1 MRCFYMLEIDR
12 NRIKKRQNSVFFIF
26 IVVFLILGFKV
37 FEIQHFEYNKLSVMA
52 NSQYSYAENTTD
64 INFSLFDSDGKQLLN
79 YNKKYY
85 AVICP
90 DIFLRDNEN
99 IKSEEILTLI
109 YTLRNYN
116 KEYDISKIGA
126 LKGSQKMYYEVDES
140 TYDKLRKLKG
150 IKGFYTY
157 EYMPVDRTGV
167 WKIENLLINPNR
179 TIDNSKKSR
188 DSIEM
193 QLSEKTKNNKTS
205 QIVFQKDV
213 NNNITS
219 KTVKIGKNNVNLRLT
234 LNKNMEDNIKNILSN
249 YKYKKFSQVGVV
261 LMEANTGDIRA
272 IVQKDDTKPN
282 VNLGVSTNHGFFPGS
297 IFKVIV
303 EEAGL
308 DENKIFPSD
317 KFTSTG
323 LYEKEDKHGEMD
335 RGTYTPAEA
344 FVVSSNDVFSQIG
357 IKVGFQSF
365 YKNSS
370 EQGLLEKVLNFD
382 EEKNG
387 AFETE
392 NPKVSDGSLG
402 LTSIGQNSRITP
414 VEAISIP
421 NTVVN
426 SGVYVKPHIIDAY
439 VDNNNNVIE
448 KESYNSRQI
457 LKESTANEMK
467 SQMIDVVKKGTGMA
481 AYLDDVEIG
490 GKTGTTQRMELSE
503 KNKSVEEHSD
513 GWFAGFFN
521 LNGKNY
527 SMIVFVKDI
536 DKDNE
541 SGGNTAAPIFK
552 DIVSTLKQNSVE
564 N

>member
-1 MRCFYMLEIDR
+1 MLEIDR
-12 NRIKKRQNSVFFIF
+12 NKIGKRQNCVFLIF
-26 IVVFLILGFKV
+26 IVLFLILGFKI
-37 FEIQHFEYNKLSVMA
+37 FGIQHFEYNKLSVMA
-52 NSQYSYAENTTD
+52 NSQYAYAENTTD
-64 INFSLFDSDGKQLLN
+64 VNFLLFDCDGNQLLN

-90 DIFLRDNEN
+90 DVFIRDNEN

-109 YTLRNYN
+109 YILRNYN
-116 KEYDISKIGA
+116 KDYDISKIGV
-126 LKGSQKMYYEVDES
+126 LKSSQKMYFEVDES
-140 TYDKLRKLKG
+140 TYEKLKKLKG
-150 IKGFYTY
+150 IKGFYAY
-157 EYMPVDRTGV
+157 EYMPVDRNGV
-167 WKIENLLINPNR
+167 WKIENLLINPRR
-179 TIDNSKKSR
+179 TVDDSTKSKN
-188 DSIEM
+188 SIEM

-205 QIVFQKDV
+205 QVVFQKDV
-213 NNNITS
+213 NNNIISETK
-219 KTVKIGKNNVNLRLT
+219 KTGKNNVNLRLT
-234 LNKNMEDNIKNILSN
+234 LNKNMEDNIKSILNN
-249 YKYKKFSQVGVV
+249 YKYKKFSQIGAV

-272 IVQKDDTKPN
+272 IVQKDDTNPN

-308 DENKIFPSD
+308 DENKIFLSD

-323 LYEKEDKHGEMD
+323 LYEKEDEHEKELDH
-335 RGTYTPAEA
+335 GTYTPAEA
-344 FVVSSNDVFSQIG
+344 FVASSNDVFSQIAS
-357 IKVGFQSF
+357 KVGYESL

-387 AFETE
+387 AFETTD
-392 NPKVSDGSLG
+392 PKISDGSLG
-402 LTSIGQNSRITP
+402 LTSIGQNIRITP

-439 VDNNNNVIE
+439 VDNDNNVIE
-448 KESYNSRQI
+448 KAEYSSKQI

-467 SQMIDVVKKGTGMA
+467 SQMIDVVKKGTGIA
-481 AYLDDVEIG
+481 AYMDDVEIG
-490 GKTGTTQRMELSE
+490 GKTGTTQRMELSS
-503 KNKSVEEHSD
+503 KSKSIEEHSD

-527 SMIVFVKDI
+527 SMIVFVQDI

-552 DIVSTLKQNSVE
+552 DIVSNLKQDSTKN
-564 N
+564 